1 MNKFSLGT
9 ANFGKIYGKGVGNV
23 KVPPNEIK
31 KILRYLKINKLNF
44 LDTALI
50 YKNEKILKKENL
62 KNWKIT
68 TKLPKIITKKN
79 SNIKKIVTNYIES
92 FLKKIK
98 SKNFYGLLLHDT
110 SDLFNSQSDTL
121 YKILISLKKKK
132 IIKKIGV
139 SVYDPKELDILL
151 KKYKIDIVQ
160 LPLNVLDRRFAKL
173 GYLKKLK
180 SLGIEIHARSIFL
193 QGLLILKEE
202 EMPLRFKKW
211 KKTWNEWNVWIKKNK
226 VSKLEACISYVKSIP
241 EVDKIVVGVNNV
253 IQLREIISVFK
264 KNKKINFKKNFNYTR
279 KLINPRSW

>member
-1 MNKFSLGT
+1 MCPWYTNTLVIDGSLLKFATLVSC
-9 ANFGKIYGKGVGNV
+9 FYC
-23 KVPPNEIK
+23 
-31 KILRYLKINKLNF
+31 
-44 LDTALI
+44 LI
-50 YKNEKILKKENL
+50 IHNN
-62 KNWKIT
+62 
-68 TKLPKIITKKN
+68 
-79 SNIKKIVTNYIES
+79 
-92 FLKKIK
+92 
-98 SKNFYGLLLHDT
+98 